1 MKRGRKD
8 FFSGVLLLTLSAMAA
23 KICGSFFK
31 IPLVSVIGDAGMG
44 YFNSAYVIYTFF
56 YVLSTSG
63 LPLGLSILVSGSLTK
78 GEQNR
83 YLTASLVAFGGMGV
97 LFGALMF
104 LFPGHLALL
113 VGNEGATRA
122 IRVMAPG
129 LLCVCLSGCV
139 RGYFQGLRDM
149 MPTAISQTIEALVKT
164 AGGLL
169 LARLAAVKGED
180 GAACAAAALFGVTLG
195 SVCSL
200 IYLLGC
206 LYVHRKRE
214 ETALLCKAQGGVYK
228 RLIAVVLPVSMAS
241 IVLSIS
247 SVIDLSVMM
256 HGLVKIGYSQQQANA
271 LYGNYTGTAV
281 SLFSLP
287 PVLIAPIASAIVPF
301 LAQVSSEEKKE
312 RCELSLRLTSLIA
325 APCAFGL
332 LALSKPILVLL
343 FGVQS
348 GSMGAPLLQLLAPS
362 VYLVALQTVSGSLLQ
377 ASAVKSIPVG
387 SLVIGA
393 LLKVAVCQMLI
404 GRLGIFAA
412 PLGTLFCYGVAAGI
426 NIFYCVKKRLLRLNF
441 YKTLILPLFC
451 GVLCGLCARG
461 CYLLLGKSHVA
472 TVLSIFI
479 AAAVY
484 LVLVLLTGAFDRRMA
499 VLLPFLKKLDAV
511 FYKKR
516 RRS

>member
-1 MKRGRKD
+1 MKPGRKD

-63 LPLGLSILVSGSLTK
+63 LPLGLSILVSSSYTK
-78 GEQNR
+78 EEQNR
-83 YLTASLVAFGGMGV
+83 YLTSALAVFGGMGV

-104 LFPGHLALL
+104 LFPGYLALL
-113 VGNEGATRA
+113 VGNEGATNA
-122 IRVMAPG
+122 IRVMALG
-129 LLCVCLSGCV
+129 LLCVCLSGCI

-180 GAACAAAALFGVTLG
+180 GATCAAAALWGVTLG

-200 IYLLGC
+200 VYLLGC
-206 LYVHRKRE
+206 LCTHRKKEGRVLFCRPWG
-214 ETALLCKAQGGVYK
+214 AVYK
-228 RLIAVVLPVSMAS
+228 RLLSVVLPVSMAS
-241 IVLSIS
+241 IVLSVS

-256 HGLVKIGYSQQQANA
+256 HGLVKIGYSQQQANI

-301 LAQVSSEEKKE
+301 LAQVTKEEKKE
-312 RCELSLRLTSLIA
+312 RCEVSLRLTSLIA

-332 LALSKPILVLL
+332 FALAKPILVLL

-348 GSMGAPLLQLLAPS
+348 GSAGAPLLQLLAPS
-362 VYLVALQTVSGSLLQ
+362 VYFVALQTVSGSLLQ
-377 ASAVKSIPVG
+377 ANSVKSIPVG

-393 LLKVAVCQMLI
+393 LLKVAVCWMLI
-404 GRLGIFAA
+404 AKIGIFAA

-426 NIFYCVKKRLLRLNF
+426 NIFYCMKKKLLRLDF
-441 YKTLILPLFC
+441 YKTVILPLFC
-451 GVLCGLCARG
+451 GAFCGISARG
-461 CYLLLGKSHVA
+461 CYLLFGQSHLA

-484 LVLVLLTGAFDRRMA
+484 LVSALLMGAFDHRMA
-499 VLLPFLKKLDAV
+499 VLLPVLKKLDIG
-511 FYKKR
+511 FFKKKR
-516 RRS
+516 RG